1 MEERGLCKKF
11 PKEEKLIAQ
20 FAMNLEQNP
29 PYMGES
35 TQLNIQ
41 EEVCSFPT
49 HICVIILMLIIIIII
64 RVIIIKAASSDE
76 RALARASYTQI
87 STNQRKGRSCPMTPP
102 TTLYVKLL
110 QSYS

>member
-1 MEERGLCKKF
+1 MITLSTVVGFSHFMFFAHSPISC
-11 PKEEKLIAQ
+11 LIYI
-20 FAMNLEQNP
+20 FNVNV
-29 PYMGES
+29 
-35 TQLNIQ
+35 NK
-41 EEVCSFPT
+41 
-49 HICVIILMLIIIIII
+49 
-64 RVIIIKAASSDE
+64 IKAASSDE